1 MLNKKGDKLFRFTNE
16 FVPFFE
22 FGDKQ
27 LDCTHLYVPFSQKWD
42 ILKFFCLSLSRSDY
56 FNFSAM
62 IAAAFFGMTR

>member
-27 LDCTHLYVPFSQKWD
+27 LDCTVCPVLI
-42 ILKFFCLSLSRSDY
+42 ILIFLL
-56 FNFSAM
+56 
-62 IAAAFFGMTR
+62 